1 MTHASR
7 VLACMLI
14 GLLAATLSAAPPPQI
29 TLLGVASSA
38 TQPAA
43 LPTTPGH
50 HKLRFTAVVD
60 GRFRDGSGQIVA
72 KTETITMSLLLYLPR
87 AYDHKTP
94 QPMLVFLNGAGECG
108 SDLGA
113 IFTHGPSG
121 ELERNQ
127 AWKETFP
134 LIILSPQCPGG
145 MRWDSPCMKEA
156 VALCVAEVQRLWRVD
171 RQRVYMTGLSMGGKG
186 TWLVAMEAPQLF
198 AAIAPISAIDV
209 EVALAAQRLRGVTV
223 WIIVGANDA
232 GFTEGSRKMA
242 AELTRAGIDTVLTA
256 VPNSAH
262 DTWGRYYPKRQ
273 FYDWFLFH
281 RKGQPPSKARFDDNI
296 LLAIANA
303 PAEDAVFRKKL
314 ETDLQKF
321 LPWWHIPNCGRDG
334 KAGLMAEWN
343 GRKNVFVTAP
353 VTNEIPAMLQITQ
366 DVPRMKRTSLK
377 ITAGHHPEGE
387 WNLLVRLDSKVVL
400 TRPISRSTSSSGWV
414 ESAVDLTPY
423 AGRKVLLEVLNAST
437 GKPNPQAYW
446 GSVVVESR

>member
-14 GLLAATLSAAPPPQI
+14 GLVAATLSAAPPPQV
-29 TLLGVASSA
+29 TLLGSDPAA

-60 GRFRDGSGQIVA
+60 GRYRDASGQIAA
-72 KTETITMSLLLYLPR
+72 KAEPITMSFLLYLPR
-87 AYDHKTP
+87 TYDHKTP

-108 SDLGA
+108 SDLSA
-113 IFTHGPSG
+113 IFTHGPSA

-127 AWKETFP
+127 GWKETFP
-134 LIILSPQCPGG
+134 LIVLSPQCPGG
-145 MRWDSPCMKEA
+145 MRWDSPCLKEA
-156 VALCVAEVQRLWRVD
+156 VAMCVAEVSRLWRVD
-171 RQRVYMTGLSMGGKG
+171 KQRVYMTGLSMGGKG

-198 AAIAPISAIDV
+198 AAIAPISAVDV

-232 GFTEGSRKMA
+232 GFTEGSRRMA
-242 AELTRAGIDTVLTA
+242 AELTRNGIDTILTS
-256 VPNSAH
+256 VPDSGH

-281 RKGQPPSKARFDDNI
+281 RKGQPPDKARFDDRM

-303 PAEDAVFRKKL
+303 PAEDAAFRKRL
-314 ETDLQKF
+314 EADLQKF
-321 LPWWHIPNCGRDG
+321 LPWWHIPNCGRDAQ
-334 KAGLMAEWN
+334 AGLLAEWK

-353 VTNEIPAMLQITQ
+353 VTPEIPAMLQITQ
-366 DVPRMKRTSLK
+366 EVPRMKRTSLK
-377 ITAGHHPEGE
+377 ITAGHHPDGQ
-387 WNLLVRLDSKVVL
+387 WNLVVRVDSKVVL
-400 TRPISRSTSSSGWV
+400 TRAVGPATSSAGWV
-414 ESAVDLTPY
+414 EATVDLTPH
-423 AGRKVLLEVLNAST
+423 AGRKILLELLNASA
-437 GKPNPQAYW
+437 GKPNALGYW
-446 GSVVVESR
+446 GSIVLESK